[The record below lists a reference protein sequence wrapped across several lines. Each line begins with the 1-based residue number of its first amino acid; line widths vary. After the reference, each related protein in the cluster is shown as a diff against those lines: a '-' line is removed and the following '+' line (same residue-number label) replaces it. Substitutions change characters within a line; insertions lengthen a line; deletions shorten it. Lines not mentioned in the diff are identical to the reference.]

1 MLSGLMLLLLAG
13 CFRSAGDSVEPTVD
27 PAINPIVTDSA
38 DTAPSVDS
46 PPGTPT
52 LPPIT
57 ILAPGDRNP
66 ALSTE
71 ETTSEVGAASGDA
84 TQPASGGSTIVPPPT
99 ATPQFITPGSPLSAI
114 PFDEIATPESTGEV
128 SRMLNPEAT
137 DAVIAED
144 CLYTIESG
152 DSLYGIA
159 LDNDTTVDI
168 LMEANPDLEGD
179 PPVLFPGDQ
188 LLIPDCDPA
197 LLAAVEAD
205 EEETDEADETDE
217 TDEPDSE
224 ATAVAGEVY
233 RVRPGDTLFTIAQR
247 FGVRMAD
254 IIEAN
259 DLTNPDRLNIGQELI
274 IPVDEDE

>member
-1 MLSGLMLLLLAG
+1 MLVLLAG

-38 DTAPSVDS
+38 ETTQSVDS
-46 PPGTPT
+46 SPGTPT

-57 ILAPGDRNP
+57 ILAPSDRNP

-71 ETTSEVGAASGDA
+71 ETTSDVGASDA
-84 TQPASGGSTIVPPPT
+84 TQPAAGQSTIVPPPT
-99 ATPQFITPGSPLSAI
+99 ATPQFITPGSPLAAI
-114 PFDEIATPESTGEV
+114 PFDEIATPESTREV
-128 SRMLNPEAT
+128 MVSGAEAT
-137 DAVIAED
+137 AEAGAVGSARAEN
-144 CLYTIESG
+144 CIYVVESG
-152 DSLYGIA
+152 DSLYSIA
-159 LDNDTTVDI
+159 VDNDTTVDAI
-168 LMEANPDLEGD
+168 MEANPDLEGD
-179 PPVLFPGDQ
+179 PPVLFPGDE

-197 LLAAVEAD
+197 ALAALQAGED
-205 EEETDEADETDE
+205 EEETDEADEAEDTG
-217 TDEPDSE
+217 EP
-224 ATAVAGEVY
+224 TAEGTPAAGEIY